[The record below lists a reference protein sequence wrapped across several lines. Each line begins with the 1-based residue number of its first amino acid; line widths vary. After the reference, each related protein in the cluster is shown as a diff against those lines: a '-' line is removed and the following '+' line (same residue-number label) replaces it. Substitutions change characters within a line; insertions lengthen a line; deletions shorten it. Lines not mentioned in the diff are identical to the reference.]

1 MRCHSPGGGLAA
13 ASGAPILGPLAG
25 WGVGACWGQVAGGHC
40 LETWLAPSIARKPR
54 KSQPKFGSEKAAGQ
68 DVRLTDLGTDGCI
81 QVAEGL
87 KNSQAQWEVGCVI

>member
-1 MRCHSPGGGLAA
+1 MLQFLEPWRIGGLGPGCRG
-13 ASGAPILGPLAG
+13 SLPGNVVGSINRTQAP
-25 WGVGACWGQVAGGHC
+25 QVS
-40 LETWLAPSIARKPR
+40 T
-54 KSQPKFGSEKAAGQ
+54 KFGSEKAAGQ

>member
-1 MRCHSPGGGLAA
+1 M
-13 ASGAPILGPLAG
+13 LGPGCRGSLPAN
-25 WGVGACWGQVAGGHC
+25 VVFF
-40 LETWLAPSIARKPR
+40 PSIARKPR